1 MSRKFLVALVI
12 LASVTGGILIGN
24 IGPKVDER
32 AVKNAQSAQFKDLS
46 GNWRQ
51 ISDWDGVYR
60 IVNFW
65 ATWCP
70 PCLEEIPLF
79 ISLHEEFRDI
89 NVTFIGIAVDDIV
102 KVRDFVTTNKVNY
115 PILIGSGDALRISEV
130 LGNQRSGLPFTVFL
144 SPTGDLID
152 IHSGVVPASK
162 IRNFA
167 SKIR

>member
-1 MSRKFLVALVI
+1 MLRNCILVLVM
-12 LASVTGGILIGN
+12 LASVVGGILIGN
-24 IGPKVDER
+24 IEPEIDE
-32 AVKNAQSAQFKDLS
+32 AGFKNAQSAQFKDLS
-46 GNWRQ
+46 GNWRKL
-51 ISDWDGVYR
+51 SDWDGAYR

-79 ISLHEEFRDI
+79 ISLHEEFSDI
-89 NVTFIGIAVDDIV
+89 NMTFIGIAVDDITR
-102 KVRDFVTTNKVNY
+102 VRDFVMTNKVNY
-115 PILIGSGDALRISEV
+115 PILIGSGDALRISEI

-152 IHSGVVPASK
+152 THSGVVPASK
-162 IRNFA
+162 IRDFA

>member
-1 MSRKFLVALVI
+1 MRNTLLVI
-12 LASVTGGILIGN
+12 VILVSIIGGILIGN
-24 IGPKVDER
+24 MEPKIDEK
-32 AVKNAQSAQFKDLS
+32 AFKSAQSAQFRDLS

-79 ISLHEEFRDI
+79 INLHEEFSDI
-89 NVTFIGIAVDDIV
+89 NMTFIGIAVDDTAR
-102 KVRDFVTTNKVNY
+102 VRDFISANGVNY

-130 LGNQRSGLPFTVFL
+130 FGNHRSGLPFTVFL
-144 SPTGDLID
+144 SPNGDLID
-152 IHSGVVPASK
+152 THSGVVPVAKLQDFVSK
-162 IRNFA
+162 IR
-167 SKIR
+167 